1 MGDKKFV
8 RSVAAVLG
16 AGAVLGFA
24 AGTASAWPI
33 PITGEQQNFINQARN
48 AGFPGDDDQ
57 ILLAGNQAC
66 RALYTRQGVQ
76 AAIDT
81 VAGPNGATPEQAA
94 ALVRAA
100 RGTLCTQAP
109 G

>member
-1 MGDKKFV
+1 MRGTPI
-8 RSVAAVLG
+8 RILTAALG
-16 AGAVLGFA
+16 AGALLAFA
-24 AGTASAWPI
+24 GGTAAAWPI
-33 PITGEQQNFINQARN
+33 PITPEQQNFINQARG

-57 ILLAGNQAC
+57 ILLAGQQAC

-76 AAIDT
+76 GAIDT

-94 ALVRAA
+94 GLVRAA

>member
-1 MGDKKFV
+1 MRGTPI
-8 RSVAAVLG
+8 RILTAALG
-16 AGAVLGFA
+16 AGALLAFA
-24 AGTASAWPI
+24 GGTAAAWPI
-33 PITGEQQNFINQARN
+33 PITPEQQNFINQARG

-57 ILLAGNQAC
+57 ILMAGQQAC
-66 RALYTRQGVQ
+66 RALYVRQGVQ
-76 AAIDT
+76 GAIDT

-94 ALVRAA
+94 GLVRAA